1 MLKHGNCLIGVLACL
16 FEDFSA
22 MKEVGDFDFV
32 FGIGLAGGG
41 SFGGGIVGREISEGA
56 ELLLGGRVGRHRR
69 GFAQAGGFLAEG
81 GELAG
86 ERVGDRR

>member
-1 MLKHGNCLIGVLACL
+1 
-16 FEDFSA
+16 

-32 FGIGLAGGG
+32 FRIGLPGGG
-41 SFGGGIVGREISEGA
+41 SFGGGVVGREISAGA
-56 ELLLGGRVGRHRR
+56 KFFLGGWVGRHRR